1 MDYPLFS
8 FPNLDIES
16 KTRRQALSSSWRPDI
31 ALVATPPPHWCGP
44 SLQAKPCSNL
54 PEVLK
59 PSEDPGRALKR
70 LLATWSLTDVGQIP
84 GFLLAAV
91 VVIKKLDQKVE
102 QFGNSVSKG
111 GRRTVPPSV
120 TNRCHTSKQKTVSTS
135 SSAVRQTIRAHKRGL
150 QLLSA
155 TSLLMIDPKPVSHNS

>member
-91 VVIKKLDQKVE
+91 VVIKKLDQKVW
-102 QFGNSVSKG
+102 QQRVKG
-111 GRRTVPPSV
+111 GDGGLPPPPV

>member
-91 VVIKKLDQKVE
+91 VVIKKLDQKVW
-102 QFGNSVSKG
+102 QQRVKG
-111 GRRTVPPSV
+111 GTADCPPPQLQIAATQASRRPYQPP
-120 TNRCHTSKQKTVSTS
+120 H
-135 SSAVRQTIRAHKRGL
+135 
-150 QLLSA
+150 LLSDRLSEPTKEA
-155 TSLLMIDPKPVSHNS
+155 CSCSRPPLC